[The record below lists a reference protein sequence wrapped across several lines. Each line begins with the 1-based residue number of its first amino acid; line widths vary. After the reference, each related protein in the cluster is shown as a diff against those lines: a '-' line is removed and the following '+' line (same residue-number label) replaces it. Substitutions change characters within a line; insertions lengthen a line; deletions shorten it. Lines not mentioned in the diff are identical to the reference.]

1 MTKLVLLSHFQWL
14 VTENA
19 INVMHK
25 IAFNL
30 FKKSLNLNLI
40 KNFIFKSLIKNFK
53 ILLFFNN
60 IFLPHS
66 GTQNH
71 QMTTSLNHL
80 LSQQDKETH
89 QPQNQTHI
97 SFQKILNKY
106 ITHNTTA
113 QGE

>member
-1 MTKLVLLSHFQWL
+1 
-14 VTENA
+14 
-19 INVMHK
+19 
-25 IAFNL
+25 
-30 FKKSLNLNLI
+30 
-40 KNFIFKSLIKNFK
+40 
-53 ILLFFNN
+53 
-60 IFLPHS
+60 
-66 GTQNH
+66 
-71 QMTTSLNHL
+71 MTTSLNHL